1 MSSEYARE
9 FTIPDGFADILKDFT
24 RKVLRAMPRRRF
36 SDGTGGMLE
45 NISAPFFMIMNILW
59 AW

>member
-24 RKVLRAMPRRRF
+24 REVLRDQPADVNEYAYQYFSRLRRSGAQIFR
-36 SDGTGGMLE
+36 GPK
-45 NISAPFFMIMNILW
+45 I
-59 AW
+59 